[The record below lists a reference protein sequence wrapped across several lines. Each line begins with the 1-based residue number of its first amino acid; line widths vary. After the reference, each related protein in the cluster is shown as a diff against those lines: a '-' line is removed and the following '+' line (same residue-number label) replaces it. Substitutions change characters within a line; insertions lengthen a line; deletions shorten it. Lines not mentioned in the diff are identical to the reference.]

1 MNSSGDLDSG
11 SAVRA
16 LSSMYAA
23 LALLMAAT
31 FLVILESG
39 CAGVASV
46 AASKNTP
53 AGLPAIAM
61 QPAGQTVTAGQIAT
75 FSVAAIGVSL
85 SYQWQKNGANIPGAT
100 SAAYN
105 TPATTPSDNGAEFAV
120 LISSSSGTVAS
131 NMAILTVNTSP
142 MINNQPLSQ
151 TVIAGQTATFS
162 ASATGTGP
170 LSYQWQKNGIP
181 IVGATAS
188 VYTTPATTSADNGA
202 QFVLKV
208 SSSIGATSSNAAILT
223 VTPAPSAPTIVSQP
237 VSQSVTAGQT
247 ATFSVTAAGTAPL
260 SYQWQQNGAAIAG
273 ATSST
278 YIIPATAASDNGYQ
292 FTVKIS
298 NSVGTMTSTA
308 AVLTVT
314 PPPGSPAISTQP
326 ASQIVTVG
334 QTATF
339 SVVATG
345 TAPLVYQWQKNGV
358 AIIAASSSTYTTPP
372 TTTSDSGAQFTVTVS
387 NSVGKTSS
395 NAAAL
400 TVTPAPIAPSITNQP
415 SSQIVTAGQ
424 TATFSVIA
432 AGTAPLN
439 YQWQKNGAAISG
451 ATSSTYKT
459 PAATGSDNGAQF
471 AVTVTN
477 SVGSVTSNTAA
488 LTVSV
493 PPTIAGQPS
502 NQTVTIGQ
510 TATFSITAAGTAPLS
525 YQWRKNDANI
535 SGATA
540 ATYTT
545 PATVSSDNGAQ
556 FTVVVSNLA
565 GSIASTAAT
574 LTVNTP
580 PLITV
585 QPGSQSAVIGQTAT
599 FSVTANGTA
608 PLSYQWNKNGTPI
621 SGATASSYTT
631 PATIS
636 SDSGS
641 QFNVTVTNSVGSVTS
656 NTISLT
662 VTAPGQLSANSSSFT
677 FSSVDVGSSS
687 TQSTTITNNG
697 GANVTI
703 STVGV
708 SGAGFTVS
716 GFSNGQVITPGASVI
731 LSVKFAP
738 ASAGSVTGAV
748 TITSNAS
755 NSPLSVSLSG
765 LGVAVQH
772 SAVLNWTASTS
783 VVVGYKIYRGT
794 TSAGPYT
801 LLNSSPNASTTFTD
815 LSVVSGQMY
824 YYVVTAVDS
833 SNVESVYSNQVQAII
848 P

>member
-1 MNSSGDLDSG
+1 
-11 SAVRA
+11 
-16 LSSMYAA
+16 
-23 LALLMAAT
+23 MAAT